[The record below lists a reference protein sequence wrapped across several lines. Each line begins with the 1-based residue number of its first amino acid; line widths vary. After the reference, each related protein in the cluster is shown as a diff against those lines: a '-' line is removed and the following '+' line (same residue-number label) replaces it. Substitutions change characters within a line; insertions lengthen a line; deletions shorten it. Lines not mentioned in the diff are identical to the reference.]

1 MAEVSSSV
9 SARVGAITGGCSV
22 AGGGFDGGGD
32 GGGVLVTGA
41 IKSRTIPAPGK
52 PMPPPPPPPPPELTP
67 NENIPPLKG
76 LNAETVCPSV
86 STSIL
91 VPAS

>member
-1 MAEVSSSV
+1 M
-9 SARVGAITGGCSV
+9 
-22 AGGGFDGGGD
+22 
-32 GGGVLVTGA
+32 TGA
-41 IKSRTIPAPGK
+41 IKSKTIPAPGK
-52 PMPPPPPPPPPELTP
+52 PDRPPPPSPLPELTP